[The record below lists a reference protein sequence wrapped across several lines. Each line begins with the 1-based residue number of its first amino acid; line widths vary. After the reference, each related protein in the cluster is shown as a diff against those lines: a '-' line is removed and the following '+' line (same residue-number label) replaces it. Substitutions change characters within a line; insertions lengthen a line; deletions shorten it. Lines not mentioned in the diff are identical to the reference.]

1 MFYRALFTTCLL
13 ACLSQPAFADH
24 PSLGF
29 GTSGAGPI
37 TTHQAAT
44 LPEGKFALGLTNE
57 YIQSDRFSDSQL
69 ITFSGQHVHAH
80 SADWMLTT
88 SLGMSYGV
96 TENLM
101 LSLRLPYIYR
111 ENIRSGHHAHG
122 GGGAINT
129 VDDHGD
135 SGGIGDIAALGQ
147 YRFWNRDGNQA
158 ALLLGVKAPTGQTD
172 KKHDGEKLGAEHQP
186 GSGSWDGLFGFAAST
201 QVEKI
206 SLNASALYTLARKG
220 TQGTDLGD
228 RLQYNLAASY
238 RIGGEHHDHGHMV
251 HQHRAWDLVLEL
263 NGEWADQQRIAGDK
277 DEDSGGNQ
285 IFLSPGLR
293 YVPSE
298 NWSTHFSVGVPV
310 VSNQGKGHTDTDYKM
325 TLGISRAF

>member
-37 TTHQAAT
+37 TTVQAAT
-44 LPEGKFALGLTNE
+44 LPAGKLALGLTSE
-57 YIQSDRFSDSQL
+57 YVQADRFSDSEL
-69 ITFSGQHVHAH
+69 IALAGQHIHAH
-80 SADWMLTT
+80 SADWLLTT

-101 LSLRLPYIYR
+101 LSLRLPYVYR
-111 ENIRSGHHAHG
+111 ENIRAGHHAHG
-122 GGGAINT
+122 GGGPVNT

-135 SGGIGDIAALGQ
+135 AGGIGDVAALGQ
-147 YRFWNRDGNQA
+147 YRFWIHDGHQA
-158 ALLLGVKAPTGQTD
+158 ALLLGLKAPTGQTD
-172 KKHDGEKLGAEHQP
+172 KKHDGEKLDAEHQP
-186 GSGSWDGLFGFAAST
+186 GSGSWDGLFGLAAST
-201 QVEKI
+201 QAGKI
-206 SLNASALYTLARKG
+206 SLNASTLYTLARKG
-220 TQGTDLGD
+220 TQDTNLGD

-251 HQHRAWDLVLEL
+251 HQHKAWDLVLEL
-263 NGEWADQQRIAGDK
+263 NGEWANQQKIAGEK
-277 DEDSGGNQ
+277 DSDSGGNQ

-293 YVPSE
+293 YAPNG
-298 NWSTHFSVGVPV
+298 NWSGHFAVGIPV
-310 VSNQGKGHTDTDYKM
+310 VSNLGQGHSDTDYKM
-325 TLGISRAF
+325 TLGLSRSF